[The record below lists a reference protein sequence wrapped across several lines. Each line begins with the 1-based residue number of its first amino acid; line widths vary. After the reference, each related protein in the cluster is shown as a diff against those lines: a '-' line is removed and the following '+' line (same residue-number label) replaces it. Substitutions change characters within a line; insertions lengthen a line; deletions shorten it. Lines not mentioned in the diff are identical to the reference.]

1 MPETPPDA
9 LTAFEQLARGRR
21 AVRQF
26 ADAPLPEGV
35 LDRLLDCARWA
46 PSGYNL
52 QPTQLVVVE
61 DAKLKGRLCEACL
74 GQRQV
79 AEAPATVV
87 FVGDR
92 DVIARNFDRVLAAER
107 EAGSMNDGYE
117 AFLRKLVPLAFG
129 RGPAGLGALAK
140 GAYVKAARPFKP
152 VPDVPAAAMRFWL
165 TKQVMLGAMNFML
178 AASAAG
184 LGTVPMEGF
193 DESRVK
199 AVCGIPS
206 RHVVPVVIPVG
217 VPADGELK
225 KTRLPLEELVHRDRW
240 SGR

>member
-1 MPETPPDA
+1 MPPTPPDA
-9 LTAFEQLARGRR
+9 LTAFEELARSRR

-52 QPTQLVVVE
+52 QPTQLVVVDE
-61 DAKLKGRLCEACL
+61 PALKGPLQEACL

-79 AEAPATVV
+79 EDAPATVV
-87 FVGDR
+87 FVGDA
-92 DVIARNFDRVLAAER
+92 DVIGRNFERVLAAER
-107 EAGSMNDGYE
+107 EAGAMNEGYE

-129 RGPAGLGALAK
+129 RGPAGLGGLAK
-140 GAYVKAARPFKP
+140 GAYVRAARPFKP

-165 TKQVMLGAMNFML
+165 TKQVMLSAMNFML
-178 AASAAG
+178 AATAAG

-199 AVCGIPS
+199 RVCGIPA

-225 KTRLPLEELVHRDRW
+225 KTRLPLDELVHRNRW
-240 SGR
+240 SGA